1 MCVTCLQTKHSFS
14 TGATPRKQ
22 FLKVM
27 YIHGDVGA
35 KWQIFLQDDTCL
47 KILILGEARLFNV
60 EKCLEQR

>member
-1 MCVTCLQTKHSFS
+1 
-14 TGATPRKQ
+14 
-22 FLKVM
+22 M